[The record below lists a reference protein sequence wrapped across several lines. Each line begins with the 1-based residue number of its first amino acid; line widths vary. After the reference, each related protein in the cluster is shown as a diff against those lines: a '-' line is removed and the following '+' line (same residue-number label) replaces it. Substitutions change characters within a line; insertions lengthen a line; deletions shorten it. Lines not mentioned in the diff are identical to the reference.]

1 MRRLLNAILL
11 IFLLLLHSGPVA
23 AQPGVTILCYHHVGP
38 YISIGKQANPYTVT
52 PERLRAHFEYL
63 RSNGYRV
70 ISLDDYIQ
78 YNQGLKVLP
87 PKSVLL
93 TFDDAYVSFYEKA
106 YPLLKEYDYPA
117 MLAVVGV
124 WQEVPPNDPDRIMNW
139 QQIKEMM
146 ASGLVEIASHSY
158 NLHYRVLNN
167 AFGDATHATSTFAFG
182 PMGFETLNEFK
193 QRIQQDLE
201 TSQALFEQ
209 QLGRKARA
217 LVWPYGEYNEFTLAA
232 ARDNG
237 FELTFGLEGGANPRG
252 EASLRTAKRGIIWG
266 NPDVQAFAK
275 FMSNYAANVS
285 PVSAVQLD
293 IDPLYDADKRQ
304 MQANLDLAL
313 SRVMH
318 TQANTVYLQA
328 FADLEGNGNVQNVYF
343 KNSVAPVKVDVFSH
357 VAQQFANRDLQV
369 FAWIPTLSG
378 QWLTKDH
385 PDEIITAYDDKG
397 KGWYTRATPF
407 SPRVREQ
414 LKRMVREL
422 AMHVPIQG
430 VLFQDD
436 LYMNDYEDFSVPAKT
451 AFRNRFGMELTAE
464 ILQDPKIRQEW
475 TKMKTNALTE
485 LTSELIHEIRQ
496 YRPNAQSARNIYAEA
511 VLNPA
516 AVEWFAQDF
525 RQYLALYD
533 YTVIM
538 AYPYMEKQGDRTVA
552 WLEQLATTALK
563 DKTNAKKIVFKLQNY
578 DWAKDQW
585 VSRAELSRQV
595 RALRNKG
602 AVHIGYYPENLFSNQ
617 RDDSPF

>member
-1 MRRLLNAILL
+1 
-11 IFLLLLHSGPVA
+11 
-23 AQPGVTILCYHHVGP
+23 
-38 YISIGKQANPYTVT
+38 
-52 PERLRAHFEYL
+52 
-63 RSNGYRV
+63 
-70 ISLDDYIQ
+70 
-78 YNQGLKVLP
+78 
-87 PKSVLL
+87 
-93 TFDDAYVSFYEKA
+93 
-106 YPLLKEYDYPA
+106 
-117 MLAVVGV
+117 
-124 WQEVPPNDPDRIMNW
+124 
-139 QQIKEMM
+139 
-146 ASGLVEIASHSY
+146 
-158 NLHYRVLNN
+158 
-167 AFGDATHATSTFAFG
+167 
-182 PMGFETLNEFK
+182 
-193 QRIQQDLE
+193 
-201 TSQALFEQ
+201 
-209 QLGRKARA
+209 
-217 LVWPYGEYNEFTLAA
+217 
-232 ARDNG
+232 
-237 FELTFGLEGGANPRG
+237 
-252 EASLRTAKRGIIWG
+252 
-266 NPDVQAFAK
+266 
-275 FMSNYAANVS
+275 MSNYAANVS

>member
-1 MRRLLNAILL
+1 
-11 IFLLLLHSGPVA
+11 
-23 AQPGVTILCYHHVGP
+23 
-38 YISIGKQANPYTVT
+38 
-52 PERLRAHFEYL
+52 
-63 RSNGYRV
+63 
-70 ISLDDYIQ
+70 
-78 YNQGLKVLP
+78 
-87 PKSVLL
+87 
-93 TFDDAYVSFYEKA
+93 
-106 YPLLKEYDYPA
+106 
-117 MLAVVGV
+117 
-124 WQEVPPNDPDRIMNW
+124 
-139 QQIKEMM
+139 
-146 ASGLVEIASHSY
+146 
-158 NLHYRVLNN
+158 
-167 AFGDATHATSTFAFG
+167 
-182 PMGFETLNEFK
+182 
-193 QRIQQDLE
+193 
-201 TSQALFEQ
+201 
-209 QLGRKARA
+209 
-217 LVWPYGEYNEFTLAA
+217 
-232 ARDNG
+232 
-237 FELTFGLEGGANPRG
+237 
-252 EASLRTAKRGIIWG
+252 
-266 NPDVQAFAK
+266 
-275 FMSNYAANVS
+275 MSNYAMDVY
-285 PVSAVQLD
+285 PVSVVQLD
-293 IDPLYDADKRQ
+293 IDALYDADKRQ

-414 LKRMVREL
+414 LKTMVREL
-422 AMHVPIQG
+422 AMYSPISG
-430 VLFQDD
+430 ILFQDD

-552 WLEQLATTALK
+552 WLEQLAASVLK